1 MLKVVVSLFP
11 VFVFLGALILLD
23 SYKLVKLSSVLWT
36 ILAGLIAALASL
48 LINEALIGWG
58 KVDEV
63 SYPMYVAPIIE
74 ELTKA
79 AYVFYLI
86 KRKKIGFMVDAAI
99 YGFAV
104 GAGFSFFENVE
115 YLQTLTSPNIFL
127 WIIRG
132 FGTAVMHGGTTALF
146 AIISKGLIDRHSSEK
161 TYFFLPGLATAFVF
175 HSFYNHFFFSPQL
188 STIIILLSLPTIF
201 IVVFNQS
208 EKATRNWLGTGFDTD
223 MEVMELISAGNLTDS
238 KIGKYLRSLR
248 DRFPGE
254 VVVDMLCL
262 LRLQIELAMR
272 AKGILLMREAGF
284 KPGSDPAIKEKFE
297 ELSYLEK
304 SIGKTGH
311 LAIAPFLHTSS
322 RDLWQLYMLG
332 KK

>member
-1 MLKVVVSLFP
+1 MLRIVVSLLP
-11 VFVFLGALILLD
+11 VFVFLAALIFLD
-23 SYKLVKLSSVLWT
+23 SYKLVKLNSVLWT
-36 ILAGLIAALASL
+36 ILMGIIAAVASL
-48 LINEALIGWG
+48 IINQTLMARAEL
-58 KVDEV
+58 DDV
-63 SYPMYVAPIIE
+63 SYPRYVAPIVE

-79 AYVFYLI
+79 TYVLYLF

-99 YGFAV
+99 YGFAI
-104 GAGFSFFENVE
+104 GAGFSFFENVQ
-115 YLQTLTSPNIFL
+115 YLQTLASSNIFL

-146 AIISKGLIDRHSSEK
+146 AIISKGLIDRRSSEK
-161 TYFFLPGLATAFVF
+161 THLFLPGLATAFLF

-223 MEVMELISAGNLTDS
+223 MEVMELISTGNLTDS
-238 KIGKYLRSLR
+238 NIGKYLQSLKN
-248 DRFPGE
+248 RFPGE
-254 VVVDMLCL
+254 VVADMLCL
-262 LRLQIELAMR
+262 LRLQIELSMR
-272 AKGILLMREAGF
+272 AKGVLLMREAGF
-284 KPGSDPAIKEKFE
+284 RTQADPAIKEKFDE
-297 ELSYLEK
+297 IAYLEK
-304 SIGKTGH
+304 NIGKTGQ